1 LTFEIISMLN
11 PNNKTLGRG
20 LSSLIG
26 GSPSTQA
33 VPGSLSA
40 PYFPKKTGQ
49 GASQIV
55 YTNPTKIKI
64 NPHQPR
70 QHFNEAHLNELM
82 ESIKIHGIIQPLTV
96 TQILGG
102 GFELVAGERRLRA
115 AQRLGLKEI
124 PVIVRSAKELEKLEL
139 SLIENIQRQD
149 LNAMEKAE
157 AYQKMVEE
165 FSLTHEDAAKRLGIS
180 RATFSNFLRL
190 LTLPAEIQKGLSEGK
205 ISLSQAKVM
214 LEMKD
219 SKQQEAVFKRA
230 LQSGSTVFETKKE
243 VQRIKGIV
251 PARRTIKKDPFFSEM
266 EEKMQDKL
274 NTKVRVRPRGKQG
287 GIIEIEFYAEEELMS
302 LANKISK

>member
-1 LTFEIISMLN
+1 MLN

-26 GSPSTQA
+26 GTPSTQA

-40 PYFPKKTGQ
+40 PYFPKKIGNA
-49 GASQIV
+49 ASQII
-55 YTNPTKIKI
+55 YTSPTKIKI

-82 ESIKIHGIIQPLTV
+82 ESIRIHGIIQPLTV

-115 AQRLGLKEI
+115 AQKLGLKEV
-124 PVIVRSAKELEKLEL
+124 PVIVRSAKDLEKLEL

-165 FSLTHEDAAKRLGIS
+165 FSLTHDEAAKRLGIS

-190 LTLPAEIQKGLSEGK
+190 LTLPVEVQKGLGEGK
-205 ISLSQAKVM
+205 ISLGQAKVM

-219 SKQQEAVFKRA
+219 GKQQEAVFRRA
-230 LQSGSTVFETKKE
+230 LQTGATVIDTKRE
-243 VQRIKGIV
+243 VQKIKGTV
-251 PARRTIKKDPFFSEM
+251 AKRRQIKKDPFMAEL
-266 EEKMQDKL
+266 EEKMQAKL

-287 GIIEIEFYAEEELMS
+287 GVIEIEFYSEEELSS
-302 LANKISK
+302 LANKISR